1 MNEHF
6 INPNYHPLLVHYPIA
21 LLFTGTAI
29 ELFSFLGWRRH
40 GFRAAGRW
48 MILLGALLA
57 IPAALSGIYALNG
70 VVRAGVSDA
79 DAGGSWHELAAA
91 SPLIKQPAAW
101 ATMVRHVWLQS
112 IATLLVVLAAVGW
125 LASSD
130 RIRQRLYPLF
140 LLLLL
145 TGVGVTSTGAWF
157 GGEGVYRHAVGVM
170 DGAHPAPVAS
180 GLEYWVEPLQVHVIG
195 AGLAIAVAAA
205 TIGLAFR
212 AMAIARVPE
221 EFHGIV
227 DALGEHLNEPVIGQA
242 PPPPATMGEL
252 SQRVPSG
259 RFALLASLAALLT
272 AAGGWWVL
280 ARGGGSNVL
289 AFHDLW
295 MWIRDATQ
303 NDGFW
308 LTRRLAHVICGVCIV
323 VIPLLI
329 AITTRWMPRS
339 RMFLSLLTCLLLV
352 AIAGQ
357 IWLGVLLVNDSNAGP
372 VTRFNAGESA
382 K

>member
-1 MNEHF
+1 MTDQF
-6 INPNYHPLLVHYPIA
+6 INPNYHPLLIHYPIA
-21 LLFTGTAI
+21 LLFTGTAV

-57 IPAALSGIYALNG
+57 IPAAFSGIYALND
-70 VVRAGVSDA
+70 VARAGISDA
-79 DAGGSWHELAAA
+79 NAGGSWHELAGA
-91 SPLIKQPAAW
+91 SPLVKQPVAW
-101 ATMVRHVWLQS
+101 GTMVRHVWLQS

-125 LASSD
+125 LACSD
-130 RIRQRLYPLF
+130 RIRQRLYLLF

-145 TGVGVTSTGAWF
+145 TGVGVTSAGAWF

-170 DGAHPAPVAS
+170 DSAHPLPAAS
-180 GLEYWVEPLQVHVIG
+180 GLEYYVDPLQTHVIG
-195 AGLAIAVAAA
+195 AGIALALAAA
-205 TIGLAFR
+205 AIGLAFR
-212 AMAIARVPE
+212 AMTIACVPQASI
-221 EFHGIV
+221 GIV
-227 DALGEHLNEPVIGQA
+227 DALGNHLDEPVSGQMQR
-242 PPPPATMGEL
+242 PPATMGEL
-252 SQRVPSG
+252 SQRVPSA
-259 RFALLASLAALLT
+259 RFALLTSLAALLT

-280 ARGGGSNVL
+280 ARGGGSSVL
-289 AFHDLW
+289 AFQNLW
-295 MWIRDATQ
+295 TWIRDSTQ
-303 NDGFW
+303 NEGFW

-357 IWLGVLLVNDSNAGP
+357 IWLGVLLLNDSNAGP
-372 VTRFNAGESA
+372 VTRFSAAESGR
-382 K
+382 